1 MILPE
6 EYIDQLDK
14 AESPETYSYK
24 HAQLTFD
31 KGTKSFNGEKIA
43 FAINC
48 AQAIEDLTCAPACPQ
63 PPSSIDPTAL
73 WVANF
78 GGAKIM
84 LCFVHSCT
92 LAFGTVINT
101 E

>member
-1 MILPE
+1 MATVTITMILPE

-48 AQAIEDLTCAPACPQ
+48 AQAIEDLSTQ
-63 PPSSIDPTAL
+63 
-73 WVANF
+73 
-78 GGAKIM
+78 K
-84 LCFVHSCT
+84 
-92 LAFGTVINT
+92 
-101 E
+101 

>member
-48 AQAIEDLTCAPACPQ
+48 AQAIEDLSTKKNKKKETYKVKPKW
-63 PPSSIDPTAL
+63 ITDL
-73 WVANF
+73 NVNY
-78 GGAKIM
+78 KI
-84 LCFVHSCT
+84 FRKKET
-92 LAFGTVINT
+92 
-101 E
+101 